1 MSQCSNRFSVLTDQD
16 FASNHNPLSDSE
28 KQKLAEIQTMSAMPS
43 PSYPDRVYI
52 RGASVRLSTHIQ
64 AQLKTLDTSSS
75 VALDALLD
83 SGATGL
89 FLDSKFVRA
98 HSMNTRKL
106 PRAIPV
112 YNVDGTLNQGGS
124 IQEEVD
130 VIMTYNNH
138 TEKATFA
145 VCDLGDKAG
154 IIGHTWLHS
163 HNPEIDWKT
172 GEVKFTRC
180 PAKCQVQVKKAK
192 AGKNRVKRAIG
203 KLPLLSEEME
213 EAVPELDTEPEDT
226 EMHEEWEDSDRIW
239 VSFLHPQ
246 HNVNATQTVSQRL
259 AEQSSK
265 PDWEKKT
272 FEEIVPSQYHD
283 YKLVLSKESF
293 DELPAKKPWDHA
305 IELKPDFEPYRSKL
319 YPLSPNEQAE
329 LDEFLDENLKSGRIR
344 PSKSPMA
351 VPVFFVKKK
360 DGSLRFVQDYR
371 RLNDMTIK
379 NSYPLPLI
387 SDMINK
393 LSKAQWFSKLDVRW
407 GYNNVR
413 IKEGDEWKAAFR
425 TNRGLFDP
433 LVMFFGLTNSP
444 ATFQT
449 MMNDLF
455 KDLIDEGCV
464 VIYMDDIL
472 IFTEDLVK
480 HREVVNRVL
489 AILEE
494 NKLYLKAEKCDFEKT
509 KVEYL
514 GLIISQGQ
522 VSMDPVKIEG
532 VSKWPTPGN
541 VTEVQSFLG
550 FTNFYRRF
558 IQDFSD
564 VARPLHDLTKKDTAW
579 TWSQKEQDAF
589 DKLKQII
596 TSAPVLIF
604 PQDNK
609 PYRLEADSSNYASGA
624 VLSQEGEDG
633 KWHPIAF
640 YSKSL
645 SPVERNYDIH
655 DKEML
660 AIIRALEE
668 YRHLLEGT
676 QHEFE
681 IWTDHKNLEYFM
693 SAKKLTRRQARWSLF
708 LSRFNFKLIHR
719 PGSKSLKPDA
729 LVANGTGTP
738 G

>member
-1 MSQCSNRFSVLTDQD
+1 
-16 FASNHNPLSDSE
+16 
-28 KQKLAEIQTMSAMPS
+28 
-43 PSYPDRVYI
+43 
-52 RGASVRLSTHIQ
+52 
-64 AQLKTLDTSSS
+64 
-75 VALDALLD
+75 
-83 SGATGL
+83 
-89 FLDSKFVRA
+89 
-98 HSMNTRKL
+98 
-106 PRAIPV
+106 
-112 YNVDGTLNQGGS
+112 
-124 IQEEVD
+124 
-130 VIMTYNNH
+130 
-138 TEKATFA
+138 
-145 VCDLGDKAG
+145 
-154 IIGHTWLHS
+154 
-163 HNPEIDWKT
+163 
-172 GEVKFTRC
+172 
-180 PAKCQVQVKKAK
+180 
-192 AGKNRVKRAIG
+192 
-203 KLPLLSEEME
+203 
-213 EAVPELDTEPEDT
+213 
-226 EMHEEWEDSDRIW
+226 
-239 VSFLHPQ
+239 
-246 HNVNATQTVSQRL
+246 
-259 AEQSSK
+259 
-265 PDWEKKT
+265 
-272 FEEIVPSQYHD
+272 
-283 YKLVLSKESF
+283 
-293 DELPAKKPWDHA
+293 
-305 IELKPDFEPYRSKL
+305 
-319 YPLSPNEQAE
+319 
-329 LDEFLDENLKSGRIR
+329 
-344 PSKSPMA
+344 
-351 VPVFFVKKK
+351 
-360 DGSLRFVQDYR
+360 
-371 RLNDMTIK
+371 MTIK
-379 NSYPLPLI
+379 NTYPLPLV
-387 SDMINK
+387 SELINK
-393 LSKAQWFSKLDVRW
+393 LKDAKYFTKLDIRW

-413 IKEGDEWKAAFR
+413 VKEGDEWKAAFR
-425 TNRGLFDP
+425 TNRGLFEP

-455 KDLIDEGCV
+455 KDLIDEGVV

-668 YRHLLEGT
+668 YRHLLEGVRVQAIFPIISPYMAGDSHDVIT
-676 QHEFE
+676 KPSQIGSWDIFPF
-681 IWTDHKNLEYFM
+681 WVYLSQDHVICVHR
-693 SAKKLTRRQARWSLF
+693 SQSLCHH
-708 LSRFNFKLIHR
+708 SEQYINPH
-719 PGSKSLKPDA
+719 
-729 LVANGTGTP
+729 VQ
-738 G
+738 